1 MVLCEVRT
9 SMAGDDMDAPPAAG
23 ARLLTLENDLATP
36 PAGVAGRHPLPSPE
50 SFAEALGA
58 AGIDLGDTV
67 IAFDA
72 HHGAYA
78 ARLVWM
84 LRIIGQPAALL
95 DGGLDGAPLDERF
108 RAGAFEPVERA
119 PVPWPEAALADD
131 REVVAHIAAG
141 GVVVDSRDAA
151 RYAGDT
157 EPIDRIAGHIPGA
170 INIPFAGNLR
180 DGRFLPGAEL
190 AARFAPVADDPRAI
204 VHCGSGVTACHNA
217 LAMASAG
224 LPMPRVY
231 VGSWSGWISDPDH
244 PIATGPPD

>member
-1 MVLCEVRT
+1 M
-9 SMAGDDMDAPPAAG
+9 PA
-23 ARLLTLENDLATP
+23 RSSRSS
-36 PAGVAGRHPLPSPE
+36 GRPC
-50 SFAEALGA
+50 
-58 AGIDLGDTV
+58 
-67 IAFDA
+67 
-72 HHGAYA
+72 
-78 ARLVWM
+78 
-84 LRIIGQPAALL
+84 
-95 DGGLDGAPLDERF
+95 
-108 RAGAFEPVERA
+108 
-119 PVPWPEAALADD
+119 PWPATALADD
-131 REVVAHIAAG
+131 GEVVAHIAAG